1 MEKVNGKKNPHDRL
15 IDCVRNGTGSI
26 HGPIRFSMKHYF
38 NIGHPCGTVA
48 CISGFAGLMLGK
60 TSNRVMEDGIDSLVE
75 FLGVSVP
82 DAKLMAYAM
91 APCPPG
97 MSGGRSI
104 GVELEDITA
113 DQAIKMLEIHRDT
126 GKVDWPAAIAAFP
139 PESATQ
145 GEAP

>member
-1 MEKVNGKKNPHDRL
+1 MEQANGKNPHDRL
-15 IDCVRNGTGSI
+15 IDCVRNGMGSI
-26 HGPIRFSMKHYF
+26 QFNMKHYF
-38 NIGHPCGTVA
+38 APGHGHPCGSVA
-48 CISGFAGLMLGK
+48 CISGFAGFMLGK

-75 FLGVSVP
+75 FLGVGVP

-126 GKVDWPAAIAAFP
+126 GKVDWPAAMAATL